1 MDTDEAVAAAP
12 TRRRRSHRAVPWLVV
27 IAAALIVAVV
37 LRVFVVQTF
46 FVPSSSMSPT
56 LEPGDRIL
64 VQKLGYSVG
73 EGSIIVFK
81 TPPGYR
87 PADCGGAVESD
98 LVKRVIGLPGER
110 IWSSGNS
117 VFVDG
122 KRLAE
127 PYLPK
132 GLSLGE
138 PIPRQTVP
146 KNDYFVL
153 GDNRPISCDSRVWGY
168 VPTRDV
174 VGTVFLVIWHDG
186 HPDFRTF

>member
-1 MDTDEAVAAAP
+1 M
-12 TRRRRSHRAVPWLVV
+12 PWLVV
-27 IAAALIVAVV
+27 IVAALVVAIV

-46 FVPSSSMSPT
+46 FVPSSSMAPT

-87 PADCGGAVESD
+87 PAECGGAVESD
-98 LVKRVIGLPGER
+98 LVKRVIGLPGET

-117 VFVDG
+117 VFIDG
-122 KRLAE
+122 KRLRQ
-127 PYLPK
+127 PYLAK
-132 GLSLGE
+132 GLALGE
-138 PIPRQTVP
+138 PIPHQKVP
-146 KNDYFVL
+146 RNDYFVL

-168 VPTRDV
+168 VPRRDV

-186 HPDFRTF
+186 RPDFHTF